1 MIKDILN
8 EMILEQLEPKLRE
21 LLGIE
26 EPVDVLQEKG
36 PVPDKIATLKGGD
49 KSKQKQVSGPI
60 DVSAIVSRLVAT
72 TGERS
77 EDKPIKD
84 IFKILTSNAGE
95 APDGDK
101 SSAEVVDAFIASIFK
116 QPSLQEDCV
125 DISSIAKNALVNSAF
140 SSLIENYNA
149 IAAGFA
155 NEAFVAGLIGGKT
168 IPTKSRVV
176 EDVKLE
182 NIADIYHDKIGFI
195 SLKTKQ
201 KGKKVSGSLKNLMGT
216 VGVPFVFQT
225 VTKEGIIEREFNI
238 KQERPLFYMYFKTP
252 SKGEFQIDVAK
263 VTRESL
269 EKYLNGKLKKVKL
282 KQSPMPEDSAPLQ
295 ETKKKKAEETGP
307 AVNGKWEYADDGE
320 YFFLTKELKSEIE
333 SDKGFLL
340 GSDFESTEISGIDG
354 SKAEEK
360 ISMKDQTELNN
371 IKSEDLRNQLIFTL
385 NTLNNFFVSVEKS
398 IFEYASRPT
407 AENLGGL
414 KNNLEDISQK
424 EMLVINDILV
434 CQEKK
439 NN

>member
-26 EPVDVLQEKG
+26 EPLDTLQEKG

-116 QPSLQEDCV
+116 QPSLQEECV

-176 EDVKLE
+176 EDVALE

-269 EKYLNGKLKKVKL
+269 EKYLNGRLKKVKL
-282 KQSPMPEDSAPLQ
+282 KQSPMPEDGAPLQ
-295 ETKKKKAEETGP
+295 EAKKKKTEEVGP